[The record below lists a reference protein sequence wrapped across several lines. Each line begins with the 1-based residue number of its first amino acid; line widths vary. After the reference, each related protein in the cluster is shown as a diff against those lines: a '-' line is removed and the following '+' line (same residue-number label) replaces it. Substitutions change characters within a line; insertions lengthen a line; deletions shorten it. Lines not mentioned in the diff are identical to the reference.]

1 MKTTATEQETDS
13 ILLENSFEGH
23 RDGESKPWAQGRTQ
37 FLYHHHYLTSQPPS
51 SHEALPFVPAGHCLG
66 TVVTLWRELQFDS
79 TTAATFEM
87 AIANYSP
94 VKFYLIS
101 HATRQTSTYSKQQ
114 TQWRW
119 REREKKA
126 TVREPLVSWSVHLNS
141 CTSKISS

>member
-1 MKTTATEQETDS
+1 MVNQASNLILEGSMKHSSLSLHFRYGYQNYNSQGCKINTKRWMKTTATEQETDS

-101 HATRQTSTYSKQQ
+101 HATR
-114 TQWRW
+114 
-119 REREKKA
+119 
-126 TVREPLVSWSVHLNS
+126 
-141 CTSKISS
+141 